1 LVSSPAARLT
11 VQTSLQTG
19 LSIIYSELFDF
30 DGDEIYFAH
39 APSLVGKSFGAA
51 LLAYEKSAL
60 LGLRFAG
67 GHIQL
72 NPPMESGIAAGDQL
86 IAISADDN
94 TMQISDSKT
103 IAVETKAI
111 RPLLKAKKRQPIHT
125 LVLGWNRRAPLMIA
139 ELNNYVPPASRV
151 TVVAAMSVA
160 AMESACPCEHP
171 KNLAVTFQAGETT
184 RRTVL
189 EELQIDHYHHVL
201 ILSDSDRLDTQA
213 ADARTLL
220 TLIQLRDLSE
230 KLAHKLSITSE
241 MLDSPPMA
249 DPMSDPM
256 SDFAVDQQVSNQ
268 LRRPA
273 VDSGAEPARVN
284 KALNRFVGY
293 STIRHVRRQSCCHP
307 YHSYLCDTT
316 KRG

>member
-1 LVSSPAARLT
+1 
-11 VQTSLQTG
+11 
-19 LSIIYSELFDF
+19 
-30 DGDEIYFAH
+30 
-39 APSLVGKSFGAA
+39 
-51 LLAYEKSAL
+51 
-60 LGLRFAG
+60 
-67 GHIQL
+67 
-72 NPPMESGIAAGDQL
+72 
-86 IAISADDN
+86 
-94 TMQISDSKT
+94 
-103 IAVETKAI
+103 
-111 RPLLKAKKRQPIHT
+111 
-125 LVLGWNRRAPLMIA
+125 
-139 ELNNYVPPASRV
+139 
-151 TVVAAMSVA
+151 MSVA

-241 MLDSPPMA
+241 MLNSPPMA
-249 DPMSDPM
+249 DPMSD
-256 SDFAVDQQVSNQ
+256 FAVDQKVSNQ